1 MRRQSSSGRFTQH
14 YRSILLLKEK
24 LEDIESSLEEIKGQ
38 LKESNRRSLRDFRV
52 VIGLTGLGA
61 ALGLSIAS
69 PIWTS
74 GERHL
79 PSIAFL
85 LTGFSLAI
93 VYGSLVEFV
102 GDYRKRMALMGLLF
116 MIMGPVAYLVSDI
129 WLNIPWMIIGSIIL
143 FAVGLGMLPLSM
155 KGKKQREEVR
165 K

>member
-1 MRRQSSSGRFTQH
+1 
-14 YRSILLLKEK
+14 LLLKEK
-24 LEDIESSLEEIKGQ
+24 LEDIESSLEVIKGQ
-38 LKESNRRSLRDFRV
+38 LKESNRRRLRDFRV
-52 VIGLTGLGA
+52 GVGLTGLGA

-85 LTGFSLAI
+85 LTGLSLAI
-93 VYGSLVEFV
+93 VYGSFIEFA

-116 MIMGPVAYLVSDI
+116 MIIGPVAYMVSDF

-143 FAVGLGMLPLSM
+143 FAVGLGILPLSM
-155 KGKKQREEVR
+155 KGKKQKEAVS

>member
-1 MRRQSSSGRFTQH
+1 MRQQSSSRRFRQH
-14 YRSILLLKEK
+14 YESNLLLKGK

-38 LKESNRRSLRDFRV
+38 LKQSNRRSLRDFRV
-52 VIGLTGLGA
+52 GIGLTGLGA

-79 PSIAFL
+79 TAIAFL

-93 VYGSLVEFV
+93 VYGSLIEFA

-116 MIMGPVAYLVSDI
+116 MIVGPVAYMVSDI
-129 WLNIPWMIIGSIIL
+129 WLNVPWIIIGSIIL

-155 KGKKQREEVR
+155 KGKKQKEEVR
-165 K
+165 T